1 MDSEVYNILESV
13 AADLDL
19 EIVET
24 TTERSGYPK
33 NLWYSLIGFKDE
45 THYQDAQKALADAV
59 ADYKKGTQD
68 QDGIACDLSVRAQVL
83 QKRDGHDLWT
93 VNQTT
98 FCGFIDLF
106 DLMHVKRED
115 DRITAVYTAADAD
128 DEDDFVSNLK
138 GVIDGMTSFGDI
150 REVVDRYEKYK
161 EIIEDLEENQ
171 MLVIDTYGNH
181 EVLPIKASSYHDD
194 ATSYSVALTVIL
206 D

>member
-1 MDSEVYNILESV
+1 MDSEVYNILEAV
-13 AADLDL
+13 AADLNL
-19 EIVET
+19 RVVET

-33 NLWYSLIGFKDE
+33 NLWYSLIGFRDE
-45 THYQDAQKALADAV
+45 THYKQAQCALADAV

-83 QKRDGHDLWT
+83 QRRDGHDLWT

-98 FCGFIDLF
+98 FCSLIDLF
-106 DLMHVKRED
+106 DLMDMKRDED
-115 DRITAVYTAADAD
+115 SVSAIYTSSD
-128 DEDDFVSNLK
+128 DEDDLVDDLK

-171 MLVIDTYGNH
+171 MLVIDNYGNH

>member
-1 MDSEVYNILESV
+1 MDSEVYNILEAV
-13 AADLDL
+13 AADLNL
-19 EIVET
+19 RVVET

-33 NLWYSLIGFKDE
+33 NLWYSLIGFRDE
-45 THYQDAQKALADAV
+45 THYKQAQCALADAV
-59 ADYKKGTQD
+59 ADYKKCTQD

-83 QKRDGHDLWT
+83 QRRDGHDLWT

-98 FCGFIDLF
+98 FCSLIDLF
-106 DLMHVKRED
+106 DLMDMKRDED
-115 DRITAVYTAADAD
+115 SVSAIYTSSD
-128 DEDDFVSNLK
+128 DEDDLVDDLK

-150 REVVDRYEKYK
+150 REVVERYEKYK

-171 MLVIDTYGNH
+171 MLVIDNYGNH

>member
-19 EIVET
+19 EVVET

-83 QKRDGHDLWT
+83 QRRDGHDLWT

-98 FCGFIDLF
+98 FCSLIDVF
-106 DLMHVKRED
+106 DLMDMKRDED
-115 DRITAVYTAADAD
+115 SVSAIYTSSD
-128 DEDDFVSNLK
+128 DEDDLVDDLK

-171 MLVIDTYGNH
+171 MLVIDNYGNH

>member
-33 NLWYSLIGFKDE
+33 YLWFTLIGFKDE
-45 THYQDAQKALADAV
+45 THYSQAQKALADALD
-59 ADYKKGTQD
+59 AYEKGARE
-68 QDGIACDLSVRAQVL
+68 QDGIACGLSVRAQVL
-83 QKRDGHDLWT
+83 QRRDGHDLWT

-98 FCGFIDLF
+98 LCSIIDLF
-106 DLMHVKRED
+106 DLRDMKRDED
-115 DRITAVYTAADAD
+115 NVSAIFTSSD
-128 DEDDFVSNLK
+128 DEDDFVDNLK
-138 GVIDGMTSFGDI
+138 GIIDGMTSFGDI

-171 MLVIDTYGNH
+171 MLVIDNNGNH
-181 EVLPIKASSYHDD
+181 EVLPIKVSSYHDD
-194 ATSYSVALTVIL
+194 ATSYSVALTVISN
-206 D
+206 

>member
-1 MDSEVYNILESV
+1 MDNEVYNILEAV
-13 AADLDL
+13 AADLNL
-19 EIVET
+19 RVVET
-24 TTERSGYPK
+24 TTERSGYPR
-33 NLWYSLIGFKDE
+33 NLWYSLIGFRDE
-45 THYQDAQKALADAV
+45 THYKQAQCELADAV
-59 ADYKKGTQD
+59 ADYMKGTQD

-83 QKRDGHDLWT
+83 QRRDGHDLWT

-98 FCGFIDLF
+98 FCSLIDVF
-106 DLMHVKRED
+106 DLMDMKRDED
-115 DRITAVYTAADAD
+115 SVSAIYTSSD
-128 DEDDFVSNLK
+128 DEDDLVDDLK
-138 GVIDGMTSFGDI
+138 GVIDGMTAFGDI

-171 MLVIDTYGNH
+171 MLVIDNYGNH

>member
-1 MDSEVYNILESV
+1 MDSEVYNILEAV
-13 AADLDL
+13 AADLNL
-19 EIVET
+19 RVVET

-33 NLWYSLIGFKDE
+33 NLWYSLIGFRDE
-45 THYQDAQKALADAV
+45 THYKQAQCALADAV

-83 QKRDGHDLWT
+83 QRRDGHDLWT

-98 FCGFIDLF
+98 LCSLIDVF
-106 DLMHVKRED
+106 DLMDMKRDED
-115 DRITAVYTAADAD
+115 GVSAIYTSSD
-128 DEDDFVSNLK
+128 DEDDLVYDLK

-171 MLVIDTYGNH
+171 MLVIDNYGNH

-194 ATSYSVALTVIL
+194 ATSYSIALTVIL